1 MNLYLSA
8 YAIQIFFAVDV
19 CRELC
24 ESLCSGKYPERYDS
38 DGWRQ
43 SEKLFGGGSP
53 FFSRIGKRYGRSESD
68 VQLPEYPDSGKINI
82 PLSGSVHVPPYF
94 INRSPMF
101 YGDYSTSG
109 QIAPGFYGSGSQTTL
124 PGFGRMNQ
132 AAFGYQYALTDY
144 LEVQAGVSA
153 TALSFKLR

>member
-1 MNLYLSA
+1 MRFKYFLLLMFAGSFVSLYAQENIRKDTIRMDGDSLRNFSGEEVLSSP
-8 YAIQIFFAVDV
+8 V
-19 CRELC
+19 
-24 ESLCSGKYPERYDS
+24 
-38 DGWRQ
+38 
-43 SEKLFGGGSP
+43 SEKGTDV
-53 FFSRIGKRYGRSESD
+53 RKVD

-144 LEVQAGVSA
+144 LEVQQESV
-153 TALSFKLR
+153 R